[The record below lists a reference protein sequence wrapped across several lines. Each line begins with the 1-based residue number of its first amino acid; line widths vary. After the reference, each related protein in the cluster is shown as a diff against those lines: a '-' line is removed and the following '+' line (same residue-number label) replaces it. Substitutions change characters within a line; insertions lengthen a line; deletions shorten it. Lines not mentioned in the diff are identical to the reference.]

1 MEKRVA
7 ELELQVEYFQS
18 EATKQ
23 SSRSNPLNIGSIE
36 QQQAEEMLGRSQ
48 LILRSIIDIS
58 PFHVV
63 CLDCEGKYIVANKSY
78 CESFKKEPYEI
89 AGLHYSQ
96 VLPHQLSERH
106 SSFID
111 RALSGET
118 VEFEDSNPPGSKVP
132 QYAYGVYTPFRNQ
145 NGELLG
151 CVVYVVDITD
161 RKKAEIELHE
171 EKKKLEIALNKV
183 KKLSGLLPIC
193 MHCKKIRDDKGYWKQ
208 IESYIREHSEAE
220 FSHSICME
228 CAKKY
233 YPDMDIY
240 GDEEN

>member
-1 MEKRVA
+1 MAKKRTYSELENRIA
-7 ELELQVEYFQS
+7 ELEIQIKQFQS
-18 EATKQ
+18 EAAK
-23 SSRSNPLNIGSIE
+23 RK
-36 QQQAEEMLGRSQ
+36 QAEKMLAQNQQ
-48 LILRSIIDIS
+48 LLHNIINIS

-78 CESFKKEPYEI
+78 CESFKRNFGKI
-89 AGLHYSQ
+89 DGLHYSQ
-96 VLPHQLSERH
+96 VLTPQLSERH
-106 SSFID
+106 GSFID

-145 NGELLG
+145 NGDILG

-171 EKKKLEIALNKV
+171 EKNKLKIALSKV

-193 MHCKKIRDDKGYWKQ
+193 CICKKIRDDKGYWNQ
-208 IESYIREHSEAE
+208 IEAYIRDHSEAE
-220 FSHSICME
+220 FSHGICQE